1 MTEGIPS
8 EDFGGGGQLLHF
20 AHANAYPPRTYRAF
34 LGLLSNSFRVLAIK
48 HRPLW
53 GHARSTDLIS
63 WDQIAQDIIT
73 FCDQNK
79 LHGIIG
85 IGHSLGSVTTMM
97 AAHERPDLFRTL
109 VLIEPVFLPPAVLS
123 QLEGGDMDGRTHW
136 PWVAA
141 ALKRRNH
148 WSSRSEA
155 FNHFRRKK
163 VFSRWSDEVL
173 SDYINSGLR
182 INKEGNFELTY
193 PREWEARI
201 YALPPTDVWNII
213 PKIKQPTLAIRGFD
227 SETLGAAAWSLWQTS
242 QPQATFIELPRSGH
256 LVPMERPGYLA
267 EVILDFL
274 SKSTRKR
281 SRGR

>member
-1 MTEGIPS
+1 VTEGIPS

-79 LHGIIG
+79 LYGIIG
-85 IGHSLGSVTTMM
+85 VGHSLGSVTTMT
-97 AAHERPDLFRTL
+97 AASERPDLFRIL
-109 VLIEPVFLPPAVLS
+109 VLIEPVLLPPAVLS
-123 QLEGGDMDGRTHW
+123 QLERGDMDGRTHW

-148 WSSRSEA
+148 WSSRGEA

-163 VFSRWSDEVL
+163 VFSRWS
-173 SDYINSGLR
+173 
-182 INKEGNFELTY
+182 
-193 PREWEARI
+193 
-201 YALPPTDVWNII
+201 
-213 PKIKQPTLAIRGFD
+213 
-227 SETLGAAAWSLWQTS
+227 ETLGAAARSLWQTS

-256 LVPMERPGYLA
+256 LIPMERPGYLA

-274 SKSTRKR
+274 SKATK
-281 SRGR
+281 